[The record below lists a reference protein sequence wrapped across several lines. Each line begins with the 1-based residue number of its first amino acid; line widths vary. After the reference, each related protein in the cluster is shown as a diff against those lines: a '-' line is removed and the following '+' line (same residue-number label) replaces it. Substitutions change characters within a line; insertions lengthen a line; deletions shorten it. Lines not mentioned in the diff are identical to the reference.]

1 MTAALE
7 LLDWRRRVCALYE
20 GVRAELYPHVAH
32 AGWAAVRDQLFAEH
46 PQSPVDRET
55 FRGLEVPDHDPAWRA
70 VVRMEPAEPLRLEIP
85 TATDGIVPWERVGVL
100 RTPWGPLDA
109 WWLDS
114 YGGGLWIPVRDA
126 GSGTLS
132 YGGGRYLYDTVK
144 GADLGTT
151 DDGELVV
158 DLNYL
163 YAPSCAHDP
172 RWSCPLPPPGNVLD
186 VVVPV
191 GELTAPSTGRGR

>member
-1 MTAALE
+1 MTALE
-7 LLDWRRRVCALYE
+7 LLDWRRQVHALYD

-32 AGWAAVRDQLFAEH
+32 AGWAAVRDRLFAEH
-46 PQSPVDRET
+46 PCSPVPQPES
-55 FRGLEVPDHDPAWRA
+55 FIGLPVGDYDPAWR
-70 VVRMEPAEPLRLEIP
+70 VVARLEPA
-85 TATDGIVPWERVGVL
+85 VPQRIAVTSSTGEAVPFDRAGVL
-100 RTPWGPLDA
+100 RTPWGQLDVWELA
-109 WWLDS
+109 S

-126 GSGTLS
+126 GSGTVS

-144 GADLGTT
+144 GADLGVTA
-151 DDGELVV
+151 DDELVV
-158 DLNYL
+158 DLNFL

-191 GELTAPSTGRGR
+191 GELLRHD

>member
-1 MTAALE
+1 VSPLE
-7 LLDWRRRVCALYE
+7 LLDWRRQVFDLYD

-32 AGWAAVRDQLFAEH
+32 AGWSAVRDRLFGEH
-46 PQSPVDRET
+46 PQSPVVDRSAFT
-55 FRGLEVPDHDPAWRA
+55 GLPVADYDPDFRVTA
-70 VVRMEPAEPLRLEIP
+70 RLE
-85 TATDGIVPWERVGVL
+85 TAAPQHIEVAGAPFDRVGTL
-100 RTPWGPLDA
+100 RTPWGTLDA
-109 WWLDS
+109 WWLAS

-151 DDGELVV
+151 PDGELVL
-158 DLNYL
+158 DLNFL

-172 RWSCPLPPPGNVLD
+172 RWSCPLAPEGNVLD
-186 VVVPV
+186 VPVPV
-191 GELTAPSTGRGR
+191 GELRA

>member
-1 MTAALE
+1 MTALE
-7 LLDWRRRVCALYE
+7 LLDWRRQVFALYD

-32 AGWAAVRDQLFAEH
+32 AGWTAVRDQLFAGHPESPTAPEH
-46 PQSPVDRET
+46 FTGLPVADY
-55 FRGLEVPDHDPAWRA
+55 DPAWRA
-70 VVRMEPAEPLRLEIP
+70 VVRLETAAAQRIEIG
-85 TATDGIVPWERVGVL
+85 TATDGSIPFERAGVL

-109 WWLDS
+109 WALDS

-126 GSGTLS
+126 GSGTQS

-151 DDGELVV
+151 LDGELVI
-158 DLNYL
+158 DLNFL

-172 RWSCPLPPPGNVLD
+172 RWICPLAPEGNVLD

-191 GELTAPSTGRGR
+191 GELSGGR

>member
-1 MTAALE
+1 MSPLE
-7 LLDWRRRVCALYE
+7 LLDWRRQVLDLYE

-32 AGWAAVRDQLFAEH
+32 AGWSAVRDRLFAEH
-46 PQSPVDRET
+46 PQSPVPDQSR
-55 FRGLEVPDHDPAWRA
+55 FAGLPVADYDSAWR
-70 VVRMEPAEPLRLEIP
+70 VVARLEPAAPQTIQVP
-85 TATDGIVPWERVGVL
+85 TSIDGVVPFERVGTL

-109 WWLDS
+109 WWLAS

-126 GSGTLS
+126 GSGTVS

-151 DDGELVV
+151 PDGELVL
-158 DLNYL
+158 DLNFL

-172 RWSCPLPPPGNVLD
+172 RWSCPLAPEGNVLD
-186 VVVPV
+186 VVVAV
-191 GELTAPSTGRGR
+191 GELRA

>member
-1 MTAALE
+1 MGQAPGLD
-7 LLDWRRRVCALYE
+7 LLDWRRQVFALYE

-32 AGWAAVRDQLFAEH
+32 AGWAAVREQLFAEH
-46 PQSPVDRET
+46 PCSPVDREQ
-55 FRGLEVPDHDPAWRA
+55 FSGLPVADHDPAWRA
-70 VVRMEPAEPLRLEIP
+70 VVRLEAAAPQRIELP
-85 TATDGIVPWERVGVL
+85 TATDGVVPFERVGVL

-109 WWLDS
+109 WQLAS

-126 GSGTLS
+126 GSGSVS

-144 GADLGTT
+144 GADLGTAR
-151 DDGELVV
+151 DGELIV
-158 DLNYL
+158 DLNFL

-172 RWSCPLPPPGNVLD
+172 RWSCPLAPPGNVLE

-191 GELTAPSTGRGR
+191 GELSS

>member
-7 LLDWRRRVCALYE
+7 LLDWRRRVHALYD
-20 GVRAELYPHVAH
+20 GVRAELHPDVAH

-46 PQSPVDRET
+46 PQSPVERET
-55 FRGLEVPDHDPAWRA
+55 FRGLTVPDHDPAWRA
-70 VVRMEPAEPLRLEIP
+70 MVRLEPAEPLRIEVP
-85 TATDGIVPWERVGVL
+85 TATDGVVPWERVGVL
-100 RTPWGPLDA
+100 RTPWGPLNA

-114 YGGGLWIPVRDA
+114 YGGGLWVPVRDA
-126 GSGTLS
+126 GSGSLS

-151 DDGELVV
+151 EDGELVV

-191 GELTAPSTGRGR
+191 GELSAR

>member
-1 MTAALE
+1 VTALE
-7 LLDWRRRVCALYE
+7 LLDWRRQVLDLYD

-32 AGWAAVRDQLFAEH
+32 AGWTAVRDRLFAEH
-46 PQSPVDRET
+46 ACSPVPDRSS
-55 FRGLEVPDHDPAWRA
+55 FPGLEVGDYDPQWRA
-70 VVRMEPAEPLRLEIP
+70 VVRLEPAQPQRIEVA
-85 TATDGIVPWERVGVL
+85 TSTDGVVPFDRAGVL
-100 RTPWGPLDA
+100 RTPWGPLDVWELA
-109 WWLDS
+109 S
-114 YGGGLWIPVRDA
+114 YGGGIWIPVRDA
-126 GSGTLS
+126 GSGALS

-151 DDGELVV
+151 PDGELVV
-158 DLNYL
+158 DLNFL

-191 GELTAPSTGRGR
+191 GELRG